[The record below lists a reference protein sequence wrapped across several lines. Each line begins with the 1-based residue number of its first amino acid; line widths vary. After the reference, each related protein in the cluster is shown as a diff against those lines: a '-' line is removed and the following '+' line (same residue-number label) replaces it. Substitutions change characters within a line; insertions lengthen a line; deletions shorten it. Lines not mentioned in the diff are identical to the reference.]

1 MITMS
6 TTGTLKELTIVGWIR
21 VIMMFVSKEFSYCY
35 HCSRKY
41 LLELMIFKKNHG
53 AYLCLWCHNQ
63 DARLKVQ
70 GSGLI
75 AQRRKAQELM
85 SQDSRDGQSISC
97 EKKAQGSRFK
107 P

>member
-21 VIMMFVSKEFSYCY
+21 VIMMFVSKEFSYCD
-35 HCSRKY
+35 HCSREY
-41 LLELMIFKKNHG
+41 LVELMIFKKNR
-53 AYLCLWCHNQ
+53 AYLCLRCFNQ
-63 DARLKVQ
+63 DARLRVQ
-70 GSGLI
+70 GSGLMV
-75 AQRRKAQELM
+75 QRRKVQEFI
-85 SQDSRDGQSISC
+85 SQDSRAGQSISC

>member
-6 TTGTLKELTIVGWIR
+6 TTGTLKELTIVGWRR
-21 VIMMFVSKEFSYCY
+21 VIMMFVSKEFSYCD
-35 HCSRKY
+35 HCSREY

-53 AYLCLWCHNQ
+53 AYLCLRCFNQ
-63 DARLKVQ
+63 DARLKRQ

-85 SQDSRDGQSISC
+85 SQDSRAGQSISC
-97 EKKAQGSRFK
+97 EKKAQGSRTK

>member
-21 VIMMFVSKEFSYCY
+21 VIMMFVSKEFSYCD

-41 LLELMIFKKNHG
+41 LLELMIFRKNHG
-53 AYLCLWCHNQ
+53 AYLCLRCFNQ
-63 DARLKVQ
+63 DARLKNQ
-70 GSGLI
+70 GSGLMV
-75 AQRRKAQELM
+75 QRRKAQELM
-85 SQDSRDGQSISC
+85 SQDSRAGQSIG
-97 EKKAQGSRFK
+97 KGNKAQGSRTK